1 MSPHRAR
8 NNSLLT
14 LLSAL
19 LLLVGIPL
27 AGANT
32 EKAIFLAPEAIHFP
46 ETTPS
51 LDNLR
56 LHTITHTR
64 SSIRTS
70 ISVEFPAGEDDINGA
85 ESWYLLRTLKEGQRY
100 EVRVCWA
107 ATQPTNFKLEVFDI
121 QTAFDTPELVQS
133 IAAYSEIRQKLPPLT
148 PPVDNVEATLPEA
161 VEESVLFLRIEA
173 AADFYSTNETL
184 MREPPPVTVDISE

>member
-107 ATQPTNFKLEVFDI
+107 ATVRFYSLSSTILPNAVT
-121 QTAFDTPELVQS
+121 DTLPSNRPISNSRFS
-133 IAAYSEIRQKLPPLT
+133 ISRRLSIRQSWCR
-148 PPVDNVEATLPEA
+148 V
-161 VEESVLFLRIEA
+161 
-173 AADFYSTNETL
+173 
-184 MREPPPVTVDISE
+184 